1 MPIHHIIT
9 HRCELTAPLTVTPL
23 RHALSS
29 GDERGDRFEVTVT
42 RGGQPVALDGAS
54 VQAYFL
60 RASDGGTVALT
71 GSAEGNVAVLELP
84 EACYAVPG
92 RFTLTVKVS
101 VGDARHAV
109 YVAEGAV
116 LRASTEE
123 IIDPGHSVPDLG
135 ELLARIA
142 QLEAVTAEGQ
152 QAAAA
157 AGTAATSATAAAKS
171 AHDAAASAN
180 TAKENADKATSSANT
195 AASGA
200 TNAAQSANT
209 AASAANTARTNAD
222 KATAAAKT
230 AVTEAT
236 AAAKTASDK
245 AAELQRQAD
254 SGDFDGATFTPEVSA
269 SGVLS
274 WTNDRGL
281 DNPPPVSIKGEKG
294 DKGEPGAVTA
304 WNGIEPDETGNVTA
318 AIGGR
323 NLLRD
328 TGTFAG
334 WVRQPE
340 NSQSYGSVEVTG
352 PGTVFVRSFDTGTVR
367 HVGMKT
373 FLGAGYYADYAG
385 KTLSVSFDVMSED
398 WEKVADGNYTGLNS
412 VACQIGV
419 TTGTPESG
427 SFGSMGGYYY
437 ARLGN
442 PAVVIGADAPV
453 ENGRWRRIVLKPFAL
468 SDAVWTSNKDKVG
481 PDYPGLVFQ
490 FAVRMNG
497 AVHFRRFKIESGS
510 VATDWSPAPEDKQ
523 DALVGAPG
531 QVVGFDADGKAVA
544 ESLTVGGRNLALG
557 SRGEF
562 ITASNAETNKLGV
575 ALPLS
580 DDGRQAV
587 APVGAG
593 ILISYEARADVPGQK
608 MYYSLRRAD
617 SETSSTTL
625 QIVSLTTDYR
635 RYCFRGKTTLEGSL
649 QVIPLIYKAS
659 DGAGGVTG
667 KVYIRNVK
675 VELGDVPT
683 DWSPAPEDP
692 APSAEKLSAAHQ
704 ITLSGDVTG
713 SASFDGSGDASISAT
728 LRDIGV
734 GISAGLRYGPDTT
747 TVSAGYGGK
756 LIVPRFLLDSKGRV
770 VSADNATVTLPAYPT
785 GVESAGRLATPRK
798 INGVAFDGS
807 KDITVSDEALAAR
820 VQTLEERLAAL
831 ESRKE

>member
-101 VGDARHAV
+101 VGDTRHAV

-209 AASAANTARTNAD
+209 ARTNAD
-222 KATAAAKT
+222 KATAAANT
-230 AVTEAT
+230 AATSAT
-236 AAAKTASDK
+236 AAAKSASDK

-254 SGDFDGATFTPEVSA
+254 SGDFHGATFTPEVSA

-294 DKGEPGAVTA
+294 DKGEPGTVIA
-304 WNGIEPDETGNVTA
+304 WNGIEPDDTGNVTA
-318 AIGGR
+318 AI
-323 NLLRD
+323 
-328 TGTFAG
+328 
-334 WVRQPE
+334 
-340 NSQSYGSVEVTG
+340 
-352 PGTVFVRSFDTGTVR
+352 
-367 HVGMKT
+367 
-373 FLGAGYYADYAG
+373 
-385 KTLSVSFDVMSED
+385 
-398 WEKVADGNYTGLNS
+398 
-412 VACQIGV
+412 
-419 TTGTPESG
+419 
-427 SFGSMGGYYY
+427 
-437 ARLGN
+437 
-442 PAVVIGADAPV
+442 
-453 ENGRWRRIVLKPFAL
+453 
-468 SDAVWTSNKDKVG
+468 
-481 PDYPGLVFQ
+481 
-490 FAVRMNG
+490 
-497 AVHFRRFKIESGS
+497 
-510 VATDWSPAPEDKQ
+510 
-523 DALVGAPG
+523 
-531 QVVGFDADGKAVA
+531 
-544 ESLTVGGRNLALG
+544 GGRNLALG

-580 DDGRQAV
+580 DDGREAV

-617 SETSSTTL
+617 SEPSSIPL
-625 QIVSLTTDYR
+625 QIVSLTTGYR
-635 RYCFRGKTTLEGSL
+635 RYCFRGKTTLEGSR

-756 LIVPRFLLDSKGRV
+756 LTVPRFLLDSKGRV